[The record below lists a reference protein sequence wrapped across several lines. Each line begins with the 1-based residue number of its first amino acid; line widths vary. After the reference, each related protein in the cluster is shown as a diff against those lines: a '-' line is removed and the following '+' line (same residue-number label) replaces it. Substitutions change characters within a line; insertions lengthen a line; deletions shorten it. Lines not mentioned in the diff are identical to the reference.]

1 MSKPKK
7 APKAVPVPPA
17 PVISKIP
24 IEVSD
29 SPLVI
34 DLPDGQ
40 KLVVGKMIQGT
51 VIEVAT
57 WRGTGRPDSRTSR
70 LMLGMSIED
79 VAPKSAAKVDPEESV
94 TNADGSVS
102 AAPAKPKSFTQ
113 EWLEYIAIKV
123 PKLSF
128 LAKIKVPAIKIP
140 SLASLNSL
148 TKSSPKTKSPKAPKA
163 PKAAKTLKAR
173 KANSLISGEKKSLPA
188 IAPDTES
195 AEIAAWLDQITEKA
209 RNQSATE
216 VEAKVSTK
224 PSLPSPFDPPAL
236 RSSANKKS
244 AQKSSK
250 SPKNRK

>member
-1 MSKPKK
+1 
-7 APKAVPVPPA
+7 VPPA

-79 VAPKSAAKVDPEESV
+79 VAPKNAAKVDPANPEAAA
-94 TNADGSVS
+94 TNADGSASTTPVQ
-102 AAPAKPKSFTQ
+102 PKSFTQ

-123 PKLSF
+123 PALGF
-128 LAKIKVPAIKIP
+128 LAKIKVPSIKIP
-140 SLASLNSL
+140 ALGSLANRA
-148 TKSSPKTKSPKAPKA
+148 KSGGKPKTPKVAKAPKA
-163 PKAAKTLKAR
+163 DKSLHAKKAR
-173 KANSLISGEKKSLPA
+173 SLISGEKKSLPA
-188 IAPDTES
+188 VAPDTES

-209 RNQSATE
+209 RTKSATE
-216 VEAKVSTK
+216 VESPTPAK
-224 PSLPSPFDPPAL
+224 PSIPSPFDPPAV
-236 RSSANKKS
+236 RASATKKATQKS
-244 AQKSSK
+244 AK